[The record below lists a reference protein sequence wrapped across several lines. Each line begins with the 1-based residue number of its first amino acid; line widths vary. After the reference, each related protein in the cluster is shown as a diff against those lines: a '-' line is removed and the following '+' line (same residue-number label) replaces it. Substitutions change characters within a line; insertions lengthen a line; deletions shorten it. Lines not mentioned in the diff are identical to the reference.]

1 VSAVVREPGGLVVR
15 LFNPSHESS
24 AVRVERHGA
33 PAHGWRVDLRG
44 RPLERFEGEVPLRP
58 QELATLRLG

>member
-1 VSAVVREPGGLVVR
+1 VVR